1 MCDGDDRGGYGR
13 SMKKRIDLHV
23 TISMFEELK
32 QIAEDRDITITTLL
46 KLIIQEYL
54 SNRRGK

>member
-1 MCDGDDRGGYGR
+1 MTTP
-13 SMKKRIDLHV
+13 KKRIDLHV

-54 SNRRGK
+54 SDRPGK